1 MSWTKDPVTNAEWQ
15 AVIDRDKQ
23 CIAPLLDPDAGP
35 CRDRWGRVVPA
46 TSLRAATVDHVPPY
60 PGAPRIS
67 TRRWMARICWGHGV
81 HGHWE
86 TAHRDAERAHLEQS
100 YPEPEAT

>member
-23 CIAPLLDPDAGP
+23 CIAPLLDPNAGL
-35 CRDRWGRVVPA
+35 CRDRWGQPVLA
-46 TSLRAATVDHVPPY
+46 TSLRAATVDHVPPSA
-60 PGAPRIS
+60 GAPRIS
-67 TRRWMARICWGHGV
+67 TRRWMVWICWGHGV
-81 HGHWE
+81 HEHWE
-86 TAHRDAERAHLEQS
+86 TAHRDLERAHLERS

>member
-1 MSWTKDPVTNAEWQ
+1 MSWTKDPVTNSEWQ

-23 CIAPLLDPDAGP
+23 CIASLDPDAGP

-46 TSLRAATVDHVPPY
+46 TSLRAATVDHVPPF

-67 TRRWMARICWGHGV
+67 TRRWMVRICWGHGV

-86 TAHRDAERAHLEQS
+86 TAHRDAERGYLS
-100 YPEPEAT
+100 SKYP